1 MILIKCIGD
10 LKDLFQSLIYIY
22 IYKFMPAF
30 SKHVRVKDNIN
41 IFKEIQNK
49 DFYNSIREIEIK
61 QYFLD
66 ILQRKKKKIIKM

>member
-1 MILIKCIGD
+1 MHRRFERFVSIPYLY
-10 LKDLFQSLIYIY
+10 YIY

-49 DFYNSIREIEIK
+49 DFYNSIREIEVK

-66 ILQRKKKKIIKM
+66 ILQRKKKDYKDVI